1 VHELIGR
8 DTVTAMS
15 LTTVDAYLDH
25 GAAAPT
31 LERNLLQ
38 VVALLGEL
46 EGVGVDLDRLS
57 TQLQHQRNSASAMC
71 ASPAG
76 AYSR

>member
-1 VHELIGR
+1 
-8 DTVTAMS
+8 MS
-15 LTTVDAYLDH
+15 LSTVDAYLDH

-46 EGVGVDLDRLS
+46 EAVGVDLDLVS
-57 TQLQHQRNSASAMC
+57 TQLQRKRASASAMRV
-71 ASPAG
+71 SPAG
-76 AYSR
+76 AYSS

>member
-1 VHELIGR
+1 
-8 DTVTAMS
+8 MS
-15 LTTVDAYLDH
+15 LSTVDAYLDH

-46 EGVGVDLDRLS
+46 EAVGVDLDRVS
-57 TQLQHQRNSASAMC
+57 TELQRKRASASAMSV
-71 ASPAG
+71 SPAG
-76 AYSR
+76 AFRLESS